1 MWLTDGEKNLKIC
14 LFISTDTNVT
24 DRQTQTDGETDGPTL
39 HDGIGRADAQ
49 TREEKWQLNDTAAL
63 SVLVQV

>member
-1 MWLTDGEKNLKIC
+1 M
-14 LFISTDTNVT
+14 FIHFDRHERDRQT
-24 DRQTQTDGETDGPTL
+24 DRQTQTDGETDGRTL